1 MDKEEYTR
9 RVLNALRH
17 VTGSEYE
24 DVRHEITGHIED
36 RMEALIEAG
45 CSEEEAERRTVDAM
59 GNPEKVGTELSKQ
72 YQSFLWVILG
82 RLFIW
87 LAVAVVGFCAIRD
100 WGVLGRYYDNLVAR
114 FAPTYGD
121 NKAAPEELVSTDIRI
136 RVGDDVLYIY
146 QMGVWEIGERKN
158 VQMRAVAY
166 DRFPGG
172 VVSRY
177 LPASVRLEDGAG
189 EEVKMV
195 MDWSKSSYYYGYVQY
210 HLGLGAEDESVVVCI
225 DRFGEGIR
233 QEITLPEVTP

>member
-59 GNPEKVGTELSKQ
+59 GNPE
-72 YQSFLWVILG
+72 
-82 RLFIW
+82 
-87 LAVAVVGFCAIRD
+87 
-100 WGVLGRYYDNLVAR
+100 
-114 FAPTYGD
+114 
-121 NKAAPEELVSTDIRI
+121 ELVSTDIRI

-172 VVSRY
+172 VVSRH